1 MAATATTFVGGAGP
15 SGKPS
20 ANIQTVCGKGCGQ
33 VAFSPDSSKVA
44 LVAGGI
50 LFLSS
55 RDGAS
60 LAGADWTLPTQV
72 YPANKTDSVTY
83 VVWSPDGSELGIG
96 VQAQAA
102 APSPTLPRVVDED
115 VIVNVITNTHP
126 GPATVLCTLP
136 VVADDALTASAAA
149 TCYDTATLKGSLS
162 MPVCDDSL
170 CDTNSS
176 VAVPPFRGRDW
187 EARMSAFPLSFSF
200 FFFFH
205 PSSYIFLKKSL
216 GVDRLLLAV

>member
-1 MAATATTFVGGAGP
+1 MMLFFSICLSASLARASAEPWTTLQQAHMENVAGVELSSDGAWAAYTVSSTAGGDGALAATATTFVGGAGP

-72 YPANKTDSVTY
+72 YPVNKTDSVTY

-136 VVADDALTASAAA
+136 VVADDALTASAVA

-162 MPVCDDSL
+162 MP
-170 CDTNSS
+170 
-176 VAVPPFRGRDW
+176 
-187 EARMSAFPLSFSF
+187 
-200 FFFFH
+200 
-205 PSSYIFLKKSL
+205 
-216 GVDRLLLAV
+216 